1 MAVIMKGLLV
11 GAITASGISLA
22 VADGVAAGGVGGV
35 GAGVGAGV
43 ESGPVLGESAL
54 GGLAP
59 ADTDMV

>member
-22 VADGVAAGGVGGV
+22 VAGGVAAGVGACVGGV

-43 ESGPVLGESAL
+43 GGVGGVGESAVSEES
-54 GGLAP
+54 A
-59 ADTDMV
+59 A